1 MWSQIIDFILIW
13 ENIWMESKPDF
24 VIGRSK
30 KILKLNKTI
39 NKILYAAPAY
49 NDTYVVLGQ

>member
-13 ENIWMESKPDF
+13 EKIWMENKPNF
-24 VIGRSK
+24 VVGRSK

-49 NDTYVVLGQ
+49 YDTYVVLGQ